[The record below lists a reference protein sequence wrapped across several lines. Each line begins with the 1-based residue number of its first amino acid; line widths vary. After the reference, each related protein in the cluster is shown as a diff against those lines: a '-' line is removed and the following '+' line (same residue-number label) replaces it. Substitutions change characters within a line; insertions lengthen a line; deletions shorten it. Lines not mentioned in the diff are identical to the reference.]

1 MTKNKKKKRRK
12 APEAP
17 TAAPDQTTPE
27 RIPFEDMEI
36 EDWEVKI
43 HQAVLRREKKGGGR
57 PDPEDTAAMEEPFR
71 QLAGACACALF
82 GNFTTNLRPGDD
94 IRTLGMQ
101 FMANAILLHADRL
114 YRLYHG
120 HAPNYD

>member
-1 MTKNKKKKRRK
+1 MTKNRKKKRRK
-12 APEAP
+12 APEDP
-17 TAAPDQTTPE
+17 PE
-27 RIPFEDMEI
+27 PVAFEDMEI
-36 EDWEVKI
+36 MDWEVKI
-43 HQAVLRREKKGGGR
+43 YQAVVRREKKGGGR

-71 QLAGACACALF
+71 QLAGACALF